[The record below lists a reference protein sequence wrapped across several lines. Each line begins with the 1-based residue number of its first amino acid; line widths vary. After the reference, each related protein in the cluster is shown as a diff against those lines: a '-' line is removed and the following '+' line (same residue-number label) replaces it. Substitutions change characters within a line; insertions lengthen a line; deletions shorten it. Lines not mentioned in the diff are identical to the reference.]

1 MKYSDKNP
9 PLQLLLTN
17 STCYKGTGKM
27 KPCGVLIHDT
37 GAVNPNLKRY
47 VQPADDDPNRSMW
60 LEMLGKNQYNNDY
73 NHAYRKMGVN
83 CWVGMLADGTVTT
96 IQTLPWD
103 YRPWGCGS
111 GKNGS
116 CNNGWLQFEICM
128 GRKTDK
134 EYFDAAYREACEITA
149 YLCRLFG
156 FNPYGT
162 VDFNGMEVPVI
173 LCHADSH
180 KLGLGSNHGDVYPYF
195 RLFGKDMDTFR
206 ADVAALLAED
216 TAPVDDVLPTRDEKD
231 HDLDEKHEGENS
243 LTNEVYVGDFL
254 TEKRIWEH
262 LLAFLPNPYAVA
274 GIMGNL
280 MAESG
285 LRSNNLQG
293 SKEKALG
300 MTDEQYTAAV
310 DDGSYTNFVHDG
322 AGYGLFQAT
331 YWSIKEGL
339 LRYAHEKSVSISDC
353 DMQIDYFLSLM
364 QTKEYRK
371 LWAVLTAAASVRE
384 ASDAVLTMFERP
396 KDQGEAAKE
405 KRSKYGEQYY
415 SRYAAKPTF
424 PYLVRI
430 TDTHLKIR
438 KGPAKTYASRGY
450 IKPGTYTIVDEKDG
464 FGLLKAYGEAR
475 NGWIMLKYT
484 QRK

>member
-1 MKYSDKNP
+1 MAVHNDHDRLTQLQEEILAALPEDKKE
-9 PLQLLLTN
+9 LVDAAQDAFMEMVMDE
-17 STCYKGTGKM
+17 GEAAFAE
-27 KPCGVLIHDT
+27 GVRL
-37 GAVNPNLKRY
+37 GVR
-47 VQPADDDPNRSMW
+47 

-83 CWVGMLADGTVTT
+83 CWIGMLADGTVTT

-149 YLCRLFG
+149 YLCCLFG
-156 FNPYGT
+156 FDPYGT
-162 VDFNGMEVPVI
+162 VDFKGMKVPVI

-180 KLGLGSNHGDVYPYF
+180 KLGLGSNHGDIYSYF
-195 RLFGKDMDTFR
+195 GLFGKDMDTFR
-206 ADVAALLAED
+206 ADVAALLAD
-216 TAPVDDVLPTRDEKD
+216 THEAAPVDAALPAGDEKEQED
-231 HDLDEKHEGENS
+231 DVMP
-243 LTNEVYVGDFL
+243 NEVYVGDLL
-254 TEKRIWEH
+254 TEKRIWER
-262 LLAFLPNPYAVA
+262 LFAVIPNAYAVA
-274 GIMGNL
+274 GIMGNM

-293 SKEKALG
+293 SKEKTLD

-339 LRYAHEKSVSISDC
+339 LSFAREKGVSISDC
-353 DMQIDYFLSLM
+353 QNPLAVFLIVGCRAPKMRAIACSIFSFMKKAVPIVRQNLHDLP
-364 QTKEYRK
+364 KK
-371 LWAVLTAAASVRE
+371 LEAEAGASG
-384 ASDAVLTMFERP
+384 
-396 KDQGEAAKE
+396 K
-405 KRSKYGEQYY
+405 
-415 SRYAAKPTF
+415 
-424 PYLVRI
+424 
-430 TDTHLKIR
+430 
-438 KGPAKTYASRGY
+438 
-450 IKPGTYTIVDEKDG
+450 VD
-464 FGLLKAYGEAR
+464 
-475 NGWIMLKYT
+475 
-484 QRK
+484 

>member
-1 MKYSDKNP
+1 MKYSEKNL
-9 PLQLLLTN
+9 PLKLLLTN
-17 STCYKGTGKM
+17 NTCYKGTGKM

-47 VQPADDDPNRSMW
+47 IQPTDDDPNRSMW
-60 LEMLGKNQYNNDY
+60 LERLGKNQYNNDY

-103 YRPWGCGS
+103 YLPWGCGS
-111 GKNGS
+111 GKNVS

-156 FNPYGT
+156 FDPYGT

-180 KLGLGSNHGDVYPYF
+180 KLGLGSNHGDIYSYF
-195 RLFGKDMDTFR
+195 GLFGKDMDTFR
-206 ADVAALLAED
+206 ADVAALLAESAD
-216 TAPVDDVLPTRDEKD
+216 APADDVLPTWAEKD
-231 HDLDEKHEGENS
+231 HDSDEKHEGENS
-243 LTNEVYVGDFL
+243 LTNEGYGGDIP
-254 TEKRIWEH
+254 TEKRIWER
-262 LLAFLPNPYAVA
+262 LFSFIPNAYAVA

-280 MAESG
+280 MTESG
-285 LRSNNLQG
+285 LNPQNLQ
-293 SKEKALG
+293 SKGNLTLG
-300 MTDEQYTAAV
+300 MTDDEYTAAV
-310 DDGSYTNFVHDG
+310 DDGTYTNFITDRLG
-322 AGYGLFQAT
+322 FGLAQWT
-331 YWSIKEGL
+331 YPSRKEAL
-339 LRYAHEKSVSISDC
+339 LRFAKERSVSIGDLETQL
-353 DMQIDYFLSLM
+353 DFLCQEM
-364 QTKEYRK
+364 NGYKTVMD
-371 LWAVLTAAASVRE
+371 VLRSATSVKE
-384 ASDAVLTMFERP
+384 ASDVVLTKYEKP
-396 KDQGEAAKE
+396 ADQGEEAKE
-405 KRSKYGEQYY
+405 KRAAYGEAIY

-430 TDTHLKIR
+430 TDTYLNYR
-438 KGPAKTYASRGY
+438 VGPSVKYRSRGY

-464 FGLLKAYGEAR
+464 FGLLAALSEQR
-475 NGWIMLKYT
+475 DGWVMLKYT
-484 QRK
+484 MRR